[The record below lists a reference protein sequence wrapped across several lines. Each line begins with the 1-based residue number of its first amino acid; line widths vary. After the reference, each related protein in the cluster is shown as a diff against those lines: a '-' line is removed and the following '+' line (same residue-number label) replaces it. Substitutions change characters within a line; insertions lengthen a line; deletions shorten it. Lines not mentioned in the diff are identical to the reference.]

1 MAYRHRATQL
11 SFQSFNNGLGVP
23 LSSDNEWVQ
32 LADMLPWQQ
41 LDEAYQL
48 LFTDMG
54 GRAANPFRLL
64 YGASL
69 IKQAEH
75 LTDRSV
81 VTAIRDTPAYQYFI
95 GLGTYTT
102 DLPFNHSTLVNF

>member
-48 LFTDMG
+48 L
-54 GRAANPFRLL
+54 
-64 YGASL
+64 Y
-69 IKQAEH
+69 
-75 LTDRSV
+75 
-81 VTAIRDTPAYQYFI
+81 
-95 GLGTYTT
+95 
-102 DLPFNHSTLVNF
+102 

>member
-48 LFTDMG
+48 LFTPQFTIQVQHPDDQT
-54 GRAANPFRLL
+54 
-64 YGASL
+64 
-69 IKQAEH
+69 IKAMK
-75 LTDRSV
+75 
-81 VTAIRDTPAYQYFI
+81 
-95 GLGTYTT
+95 TY
-102 DLPFNHSTLVNF
+102 SC

>member
-41 LDEAYQL
+41 LDEAYQHNRPAVQPL
-48 LFTDMG
+48 NFGLF
-54 GRAANPFRLL
+54 
-64 YGASL
+64 
-69 IKQAEH
+69 
-75 LTDRSV
+75 
-81 VTAIRDTPAYQYFI
+81 
-95 GLGTYTT
+95 
-102 DLPFNHSTLVNF
+102 

>member
-1 MAYRHRATQL
+1 MHFLFFLEETIMAYRHRATQL

-48 LFTDMG
+48 L
-54 GRAANPFRLL
+54 LL
-64 YGASL
+64 RWVGAL
-69 IKQAEH
+69 
-75 LTDRSV
+75 L
-81 VTAIRDTPAYQYFI
+81 
-95 GLGTYTT
+95 
-102 DLPFNHSTLVNF
+102 N